1 MKQLKVE
8 TGARI
13 KVADAV
19 PNCEE
24 RVVIMSSPPD
34 LEVQWNCAQVCQL
47 KLMYTLLCDNLPSI
61 QDVACIVHQDLV
73 DCSIMNVAS

>member
-34 LEVQWNCAQVCQL
+34 PEVQWNCAQVR
-47 KLMYTLLCDNLPSI
+47 
-61 QDVACIVHQDLV
+61 H
-73 DCSIMNVAS
+73 

>member
-24 RVVIMSSPPD
+24 RVVIMSSPPEP
-34 LEVQWNCAQVCQL
+34 EVQWNCAQVCQL
-47 KLMYTLLCDNLPSI
+47 KLTYALLYQNLSSTHDTSQHDALSPF
-61 QDVACIVHQDLV
+61 
-73 DCSIMNVAS
+73 

>member
-24 RVVIMSSPPD
+24 RVVIMSSQPD
-34 LEVQWNCAQVCQL
+34 PEVQWNCAQVCQQ
-47 KLMYTLLCDNLPSI
+47 TVNLPGFAKTL
-61 QDVACIVHQDLV
+61 QCIHILSQRDT
-73 DCSIMNVAS
+73 N

>member
-1 MKQLKVE
+1 MKQLKLE

-24 RVVIMSSPPD
+24 RVVIMSSPPNP
-34 LEVQWNCAQVCQL
+34 EVQWNCAQVNRSAQL
-47 KLMYTLLCDNLPSI
+47 L
-61 QDVACIVHQDLV
+61 
-73 DCSIMNVAS
+73 